1 MEGPEEPRRQLE
13 NKKFET
19 RNSKI
24 EAAPRFD
31 PEKSSGTPGQ
41 KRLRRRESFWIPAES
56 PNGRPGCPGKNGRD
70 AKNAQRMHKERI
82 PQNYPGRKGTQKA
95 RKIRAASKDW
105 ATRRSQSASSS
116 PMTRTAPVAIQRPGA
131 AGRRT
136 RNSGFAQGAGTLP
149 RLPTNSALPCKLNG
163 TAAVSMTA

>member
-1 MEGPEEPRRQLE
+1 VKAPEEPRPQLE
-13 NKKFET
+13 N

-24 EAAPRFD
+24 DAAPRFD
-31 PEKSSGTPGQ
+31 PEKSSGTARQ
-41 KRLRRRESFWIPAES
+41 KRLRHRESFWIPAES
-56 PNGRPGCPGKNGRD
+56 PNSRPGCPGKNDRD
-70 AKNAQRMHKERI
+70 AKNTQGTHKERI
-82 PQNYPGRKGTQKA
+82 PQNHPGRKKGAQKA

-105 ATRRSQSASSS
+105 TTRRSQSASSS

-136 RNSGFAQGAGTLP
+136 RNSGFAHGAGTLP

-163 TAAVSMTA
+163 TAAVSRTA